1 MIEVASPTGCT
12 KTGVK
17 NTIEAIGQY
26 LIDNSE
32 RIAGDFD
39 GMIEFGLEVKFRT
52 NDEQMYW
59 PEIKFTNQHFLPYNE
74 ELDKKIF
81 GTGEE

>member
-1 MIEVASPTGCT
+1 MTGCT
-12 KTGVK
+12 KTVVK

-39 GMIEFGLEVKFRT
+39 RMTEFELEVKFRT
-52 NDEQMYW
+52 NDDEGTYW
-59 PEIKFTNQHFLPYNE
+59 PEIRFTRL
-74 ELDKKIF
+74 
-81 GTGEE
+81 